1 MEMSELPAFNQ
12 AEKLQI
18 LETIKRAMARVDMTQ
33 FKMPIMV
40 YGGKTHK
47 HNTIRMIKCLCMS
60 AIRAWLRR
68 QRAKV
73 LKHRHSQPV
82 NQTA

>member
-60 AIRAWLRR
+60 AIRAWLRKR
-68 QRAKV
+68 KLRMFEKV
-73 LKHRHSQPV
+73 M
-82 NQTA
+82 